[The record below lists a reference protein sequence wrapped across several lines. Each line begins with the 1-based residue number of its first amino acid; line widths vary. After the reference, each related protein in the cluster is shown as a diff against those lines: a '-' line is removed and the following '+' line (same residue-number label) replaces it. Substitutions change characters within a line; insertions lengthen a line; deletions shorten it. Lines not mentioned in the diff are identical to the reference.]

1 MRARGMRARILR
13 VHIERR
19 MSDVQRARHVKLE
32 SLAEV
37 RREKR
42 NRDIVGD
49 GADGMRKKDEGERK
63 GCRWIEEPQG
73 VTGRVYPTAL
83 RTLA

>member
-1 MRARGMRARILR
+1 MRARGMRTRDLR

-19 MSDVQRARHVKLE
+19 MSDVQRARHVKME

-42 NRDIVGD
+42 NRDVD
-49 GADGMRKKDEGERK
+49 DEDDDDRTRWDEEK
-63 GCRWIEEPQG
+63 G
-73 VTGRVYPTAL
+73 
-83 RTLA
+83 

>member
-1 MRARGMRARILR
+1 MRARGCEHGILR

-19 MSDVQRARHVKLE
+19 MSDVQRARHVKME

-42 NRDIVGD
+42 NRDVDDDHTD
-49 GADGMRKKDEGERK
+49 GVRKNDRER
-63 GCRWIEEPQG
+63 
-73 VTGRVYPTAL
+73 GRVGVGG
-83 RTLA
+83 